1 MWGGVRQ
8 LLPEGWKADM
18 GCAVDAPLG
27 AGSYLAGWIHLNT
40 GWESGEDPNRCP
52 QKSHISQEL
61 MRKGCPEAGQAGI
74 LGRIS
79 EIWIFSE

>member
-40 GWESGEDPNRCP
+40 GWESGEDP
-52 QKSHISQEL
+52 QKSHICS
-61 MRKGCPEAGQAGI
+61 
-74 LGRIS
+74 S
-79 EIWIFSE
+79 